1 MNDLAGSQKWW
12 ERLRH
17 NKVFHIGLGDVRV
30 TIGMQE
36 EVTDRIEELERRV
49 EGRILEND
57 LLRRQ
62 RDFKAARIEELEA
75 ALKCVKGPNDLR
87 MWELRNI
94 ANYALKATEAETMR
108 VRITEKYDDETRV
121 SEGEIP
127 IPKEA
132 AETPDTP
139 STDDQAPPQSIH
151 ARAVEIGV
159 RLDWLLSD
167 FQEHKQE
174 VERSL
179 KTLKAEMDIVAQ
191 QSDNVR
197 DRLLAL
203 EQRSQGASPDFVYPP
218 LRHEGTSVSTP
229 AFPLSEDK
237 TPAPQHLEGE
247 DLRRFQ
253 ARPLGTAPLPKDRR
267 SGKERRVLKS
277 VERGHGSHYVGETDL
292 YPNRREIARRLQDRQ
307 ERWRG

>member
-1 MNDLAGSQKWW
+1 MSNLVKQLEEYGWSNDYELV
-12 ERLRH
+12 
-17 NKVFHIGLGDVRV
+17 KVV
-30 TIGMQE
+30 M
-36 EVTDRIEELERRV
+36 
-49 EGRILEND
+49 
-57 LLRRQ
+57 
-62 RDFKAARIEELEA
+62 AAKSRIEELEA
-75 ALKCVKGPNDLR
+75 AIRKHHDEFPDEALNGER
-87 MWELRNI
+87 ELWTL
-94 ANYALKATEAETMR
+94 LKATEAET
-108 VRITEKYDDETRV
+108 
-121 SEGEIP
+121 P
-127 IPKEA
+127 N
-132 AETPDTP
+132 TP

-167 FQEHKQE
+167 FQEHKQQ